1 MDKAEWLKKRK
12 EMITA
17 SDVASILGFGAHKT
31 ALDVYVE
38 KVMGTEMEDN
48 DLLLMGRALED
59 GIAKIYEIKTGN
71 KIVAGGYDILLDF
84 VRPDMPWWGGKE
96 IVSGDKDDILFFV
109 HPDIPWLGAT
119 PDRIVRRE
127 GVGSIFFDLYP
138 EMSSIGKIDSIDD
151 CNGIIEGP
159 LECKHVGFYK
169 RAEWQD
175 GPPDWVVI
183 QNQIQQA
190 CMDAKWGAFC
200 GVVGGSEIHYGD
212 IEFKSDFMEAAYPV
226 LDEFH
231 QRIKRKDP
239 PPVENHRHLKA
250 MKALHP
256 LDNGVTVKL
265 EDSFTALANEL
276 EQAKEDIKELA
287 EKKDE
292 LEAKLRE
299 AIGDNTFAVLSDK
312 SILSL
317 KTTEN
322 KGYEKK
328 VKPFTY
334 RTLRRKRK

>member
-17 SDVASILGFGAHKT
+17 SDVAAILGFGAHKT

-38 KVMGTEMEDN
+38 KVMGTEMADN

-127 GVGSIFFDLYP
+127 D
-138 EMSSIGKIDSIDD
+138 ID
-151 CNGIIEGP
+151 GP

-169 RAEWQD
+169 RDEWQD

-190 CMDAKWGAFC
+190 CMKAPWGAFC

-212 IEFKSDFMEAAYPV
+212 LEFKSDFLEAAYPV

-256 LDNGVTVKL
+256 LDNGVTIKL
-265 EDSFTALANEL
+265 DESFTALANEL

-299 AIGDNTFAVLSDK
+299 AMGDNTFAVLSDK

-322 KGYEKK
+322 KGYDKK

-334 RTLRRKRK
+334 RTPRRKRK

>member
-1 MDKAEWLKKRK
+1 MGTVMDKAEWLKIRR

-17 SDVASILGFGAHKT
+17 SDVAAILGFGAHKT

-38 KVMGTEMEDN
+38 KVMGTELEDN
-48 DLLLMGRALED
+48 DLMLMGRYLED
-59 GIAKIYEIKTGN
+59 GIAKLYEKKTGN
-71 KIVAGGYDILLDF
+71 KIVAGGN
-84 VRPDMPWWGGKE
+84 
-96 IVSGDKDDILFFV
+96 DDILFFV

-119 PDRIVRRE
+119 PDRIVEYRIPFE
-127 GVGSIFFDLYP
+127 STLLY
-138 EMSSIGKIDSIDD
+138 ST
-151 CNGIIEGP
+151 IEGP
-159 LECKHVGFYK
+159 LECKHAGFYQ
-169 RAEWQD
+169 RDEWQD
-175 GPPDWVVI
+175 GSPDWVVI

-190 CMDAKWGAFC
+190 CMKAPWGAFC

-231 QRIKRKDP
+231 QRVKNKNP
-239 PPVENHRHLKA
+239 PPVENYRHLKT

-256 LDNGVTVKL
+256 LDNGVTIKL
-265 EDSFTALANEL
+265 DDSFTTLANEL
-276 EQAKEDIKELA
+276 EQAKENIKGL
-287 EKKDE
+287 EKYKDE

-328 VKPFTY
+328 VEPFTY
-334 RTLRRKRK
+334 RTLRRNRK

>member
-1 MDKAEWLKKRK
+1 MDKAEWLKKRR

-17 SDVASILGFGAHKT
+17 SDVAAILGFGAHKT

-38 KVMGTEMEDN
+38 KVMGKEMEDN
-48 DLLLMGRALED
+48 DLLIMGRALED

-96 IVSGDKDDILFFV
+96 IVSGGKDDILFFV

-119 PDRIVRRE
+119 PDRIVSRR
-127 GVGSIFFDLYP
+127 D
-138 EMSSIGKIDSIDD
+138 DSVYHS
-151 CNGIIEGP
+151 GIIINQEGP

-169 RAEWQD
+169 RDEWQD

-190 CMDAKWGAFC
+190 CMGAPWGAFC

-212 IEFKSDFMEAAYPV
+212 LEFKSDFLEAAYPV

-276 EQAKEDIKELA
+276 EQAKENIKGLA
-287 EKKDE
+287 KYKDE
-292 LEAKLRE
+292 IEAKLRE

-328 VKPFTY
+328 VEPFTY

>member
-1 MDKAEWLKKRK
+1 MNRTEWLKLRR
-12 EMITA
+12 EMVTA
-17 SDVASILGFGAHKT
+17 SDVAAILGFGAHKT

-38 KVMGTEMEDN
+38 KVMGTEMDEN

-59 GIAKIYEIKTGN
+59 GIAKIYEMKTGN
-71 KIVAGGYDILLDF
+71 KIVAGGYDIVLDF

-96 IVSGDKDDILFFV
+96 ILSGGGKDDILFFV

-119 PDRIVRRE
+119 PDRIVE
-127 GVGSIFFDLYP
+127 F
-138 EMSSIGKIDSIDD
+138 E
-151 CNGIIEGP
+151 GIINGP
-159 LECKHVGFYK
+159 LECKHAGFYQ
-169 RAEWQD
+169 RDEWQD

-183 QNQIQQA
+183 QNQIQQS
-190 CMDAKWGAFC
+190 CMKASCGAFC

-231 QRIKRKDP
+231 QRVKNKNP

-256 LDNGVTVKL
+256 LDNGATIKL
-265 EDSFTALANEL
+265 NDSFTAMANEL
-276 EQAKEDIKELA
+276 EQAKENIKGLV
-287 EKKDE
+287 KYKDE

-299 AIGDNTFAVLSDK
+299 AIGDNTFGLLSDK
-312 SILSL
+312 TILSL

-328 VKPFTY
+328 VEPFTY
-334 RTLRRKRK
+334 RTIRRKRK

>member
-38 KVMGTEMEDN
+38 KVMGTEMADN

-127 GVGSIFFDLYP
+127 D
-138 EMSSIGKIDSIDD
+138 ID
-151 CNGIIEGP
+151 GP

-169 RAEWQD
+169 RDEWQD

-190 CMDAKWGAFC
+190 CMKAPWGAFC

-212 IEFKSDFMEAAYPV
+212 LEFKSDFLEAAYPV

-231 QRIKRKDP
+231 QRVKDKNP

-256 LDNGVTVKL
+256 LDNGVTIKL
-265 EDSFTALANEL
+265 DESFTALANEL

-299 AIGDNTFAVLSDK
+299 AMGDNTFAVLSDK

-334 RTLRRKRK
+334 RTPRRKRK